1 MDVVVILYM
10 VAEQV
15 SYLVGFVKEMMVI
28 VNGNV
33 LVLATCENVETRN
46 IGKEAMDEMI
56 FVEIGIKV
64 KVIIMVIVV
73 FS

>member
-1 MDVVVILYM
+1 M